1 WGNCILSISANSNS
15 FTSTGGSGS
24 FSVTAPAGCGWSPVD
39 SDSWIT
45 LTSGADS
52 GNGTVSYSVAENT
65 GVGARSGSITV
76 GGQTY
81 NITQQGADILPK
93 DFCNVNV
100 VSDLAENASVSHEAC
115 EVLVI
120 GPSFTT
126 EDGSSVDLNSGLEI
140 LFMPGTL
147 MEQGATLNANVCGQS
162 LCEIS
167 PSPMPY
173 GCHSCVDQICD
184 MDPDCCETA
193 FDQTCL
199 EKVDVVCGL
208 VCE

>member
-1 WGNCILSISANSNS
+1 LDLQGADPFYDIAGDPDLVESTPFDQVYFPVLNQEHIDINAQNKEWFLTEIAWGNCILSISANSNS

-24 FSVTAPAGCGWSPVD
+24 FSVTAPAGCDWTPVE

-65 GVGARSGSITV
+65 GSESRSGFITV

-81 NITQQGADILPK
+81 NIPQQGADILPE

-100 VSDLAENASVSHEAC
+100 VSDLAENASISHEAC

-126 EDGSSVDLNSGLEI
+126 EDGSSVDLNSGL
-140 LFMPGTL
+140 
-147 MEQGATLNANVCGQS
+147 
-162 LCEIS
+162 
-167 PSPMPY
+167 
-173 GCHSCVDQICD
+173 
-184 MDPDCCETA
+184 
-193 FDQTCL
+193 
-199 EKVDVVCGL
+199 
-208 VCE
+208 